1 MEKKEAMLNELQA
14 EFQKLLDF
22 LADLENT
29 YNKTNAELESLR
41 ASLEQLQT
49 MIDRGDK
56 LISGLQ
62 GEKTRWEATLIDL
75 DE

>member
-1 MEKKEAMLNELQA
+1 MLNELQA

>member
-1 MEKKEAMLNELQA
+1 LEKKEAMLNELQA

-22 LADLENT
+22 LAELENT
-29 YNKTNAELESLR
+29 YNKTNKELESLKT
-41 ASLEQLQT
+41 SLEQLQT